1 MDEQATEKGKI
12 RPANKI
18 RTLETCD
25 AAGTGGH
32 GGGRDTG
39 SPRHVPADLKC
50 SEHASSTERHVL
62 TKRNAWTLES
72 NLLAVQPLSRQ
83 I

>member
-12 RPANKI
+12 RPEDKFG
-18 RTLETCD
+18 TLETCD

-39 SPRHVPADLKC
+39 SPRNVRADHRYC
-50 SEHASSTERHVL
+50 EYASSTERHVL

-72 NLLAVQPLSRQ
+72 NFLAAQPLSRQ